1 MGDLESALVALE
13 AKIAKAQKAVD
24 GLSKT
29 IKAAGKA
36 AQLGQVADITKR
48 LSAIE
53 GNVREAEV
61 ASRELA
67 TAWSFDAASYLEQSF
82 LDDLSAAASEAGV
95 KLFVKE
101 GRIYAFPLLL
111 RLLPREAAVRIGKKR
126 ERRLRPK
133 VLVSQLAAMQNRP
146 QRFPEQRFLDL
157 LYRAYQY
164 LAGSDWQR
172 TTSGSGP
179 VIPLTDIYAAL
190 TLLPNSDYSIEEFG
204 RDLLILDRKP
214 DMRTKEGFR
223 ISFPG
228 SAIAREK
235 VQRVAVYDEDGQ
247 ERVYIGLSFIKEP

>member
-1 MGDLESALVALE
+1 MGGLESALLALE
-13 AKIAKAQKAVD
+13 AKIANAQKAVD

-29 IKAAGKA
+29 IKAVARA
-36 AQLGQVADITKR
+36 AQLGQIADIPKR

-53 GNVREAEV
+53 GNVREAEA

-67 TAWSFDAASYLEQSF
+67 TGWSFDPTNYLEQNF
-82 LDDLSAAASEAGV
+82 LDDLNAAATEAGV
-95 KLFVKE
+95 KLFLKE

-111 RLLPREAAVRIGKKR
+111 RLVPREAALRIGKKL

-133 VLVSQLAAMQNRP
+133 VLVSHIATMQKRP
-146 QRFPEQRFLDL
+146 QRFSEQRFLDL
-157 LYRAYQY
+157 LYRAYEY

-172 TTSGSGP
+172 TTSGPGP
-179 VIPLTDIYAAL
+179 VIPLADIHAVL

-214 DMRTKEGFR
+214 DLRTREGFR

-228 SAIAREK
+228 AALSRER
-235 VQRVAVYDEDGQ
+235 VQRIVVYDEDGR
-247 ERVYIGLSFIKEP
+247 ERVYLGLSFIKEP